1 MPRAF
6 GVSAPKARGFLILDV
21 PAEFAEQI
29 ELLGIYQFDKCI
41 YDQERKQIS
50 LSACTTFYRKGGL
63 KMKRNRFLPAALSL
77 CLAAALSTGGARR

>member
-1 MPRAF
+1 MVQKFSGR
-6 GVSAPKARGFLILDV
+6 PKADAIKVNMNLTLDG

-50 LSACTTFYRKGGL
+50 LSACTTFYRKG
-63 KMKRNRFLPAALSL
+63 A
-77 CLAAALSTGGARR
+77 

>member
-1 MPRAF
+1 MLMVPGKEVHGMVQKFSGR
-6 GVSAPKARGFLILDV
+6 PKADAIKVNMNLILDV

-50 LSACTTFYRKGGL
+50 LSACTTFYRKG
-63 KMKRNRFLPAALSL
+63 A
-77 CLAAALSTGGARR
+77 

>member
-1 MPRAF
+1 MN
-6 GVSAPKARGFLILDV
+6 LTLDV

-50 LSACTTFYRKGGL
+50 LSACTTFYRKG
-63 KMKRNRFLPAALSL
+63 A
-77 CLAAALSTGGARR
+77 

>member
-1 MPRAF
+1 MAWCRN
-6 GVSAPKARGFLILDV
+6 SAAGQRHTDVKVNMNLILDV

-50 LSACTTFYRKGGL
+50 LSACTTFYRKG
-63 KMKRNRFLPAALSL
+63 A
-77 CLAAALSTGGARR
+77 